1 MSRELHSNVKVVK
14 ARTTATISSDTTSAG
29 DIIDLAGY
37 GSCMFVMLSGTL
49 VDGAYAPKI
58 EVGNNSGLSD
68 AVELTGSS
76 LLGTTALGSFALAD
90 DNAVKKIGFKVNT
103 YRYARLS
110 IVSTAVTSG
119 GPIGAIAILGDPAV
133 APVA

>member
-1 MSRELHSNVKVVK
+1 MTRELHNNIKVMK
-14 ARTTATISSDTTSAG
+14 AKSTATIATDTTTAG

-37 GSCMFVMLSGTL
+37 GSCEFVILSGTL

-58 EVGNNSGLSD
+58 EVGNNSGLND

-76 LLGTTALGSFALAD
+76 LLGTTALGSLALTD

-110 IVSTAVTSG
+110 IVSTATTSG
-119 GPIGAIAILGDPAV
+119 GPISAIAILGDPAI